1 MQIKI
6 NKIKIRK
13 TMSKKMRP
21 RQ

>member
-13 TMSKKMRP
+13 TMSQKMKA